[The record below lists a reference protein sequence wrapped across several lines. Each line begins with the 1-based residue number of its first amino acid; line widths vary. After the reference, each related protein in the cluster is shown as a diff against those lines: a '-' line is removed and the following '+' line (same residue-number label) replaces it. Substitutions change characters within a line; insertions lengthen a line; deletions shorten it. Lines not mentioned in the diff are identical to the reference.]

1 MAQKWRPR
9 RVGGGKKKDL
19 TKSQRKF
26 MGKKSTRKMSQKF
39 GRIRKAGFAIKKMT
53 DKMTE
58 GEQFVDFSG
67 DSRAKYGAKEFHK
80 NMLNGTLLNA
90 SSTTCAELSKI
101 KAKEEWGRSSGCEW
115 QRLKI
120 NSANDERSMRVLEN
134 EAREAIERLR
144 RDGRLPDTP
153 NFAVDLHFE
162 ERWDGG
168 RLVTRGVSEAQAKI
182 NREARRRIAKE
193 RGLVRSKSRRGTT
206 YFEAYIVLQ
215 CVDKGVQIVVACLR
229 VDDLSNLSRFI
240 SILADKIKALGIN
253 RARLLLDREF
263 FNEAGIYELI
273 RTRFRWIT
281 PCRNTPAVKKAL
293 AKFAETGKKTGVVRM
308 TITGEDGR
316 QSEYWMRIEPR
327 KKGEEDD
334 EDGAGSRNGKRFE
347 PHERFIGFAVS
358 HRSAKPRHYKKRWGI
373 ETRFKM
379 VSNRRN
385 KTSSTLPNA
394 RFLCFIYSLFASNVW
409 VVINSVFWR
418 RPSDYVP
425 RISLAAVLSMS
436 VRMLEI
442 REPKPPP

>member
-1 MAQKWRPR
+1 
-9 RVGGGKKKDL
+9 
-19 TKSQRKF
+19 
-26 MGKKSTRKMSQKF
+26 
-39 GRIRKAGFAIKKMT
+39 
-53 DKMTE
+53 
-58 GEQFVDFSG
+58 
-67 DSRAKYGAKEFHK
+67 
-80 NMLNGTLLNA
+80 
-90 SSTTCAELSKI
+90 
-101 KAKEEWGRSSGCEW
+101 
-115 QRLKI
+115 
-120 NSANDERSMRVLEN
+120 MRVLEN
-134 EAREAIERLR
+134 EARETIERLR
-144 RDGRLPDTP
+144 RDGRLPHTP
-153 NFAVDLHFE
+153 NFAVDIHVE

-240 SILADKIKALGIN
+240 PTLADKIKALGIN

-273 RTRFRWIT
+273 RTGFRWIT

-316 QSEYWMRIEPR
+316 QSKYWMRIELR

-334 EDGAGSRNGKRFE
+334 EDGGGSRNGGRLE